1 MIRRMAAAL
10 MAPLDDE
17 RRTGLP
23 IQIWM
28 RWVVIGAALFVVN
41 YERADSWLA
50 IDIAIVLAV
59 LMNAYQQ
66 LRLRSGAPIPIG
78 LPLLASAS
86 DAFTIVWGVTVMTA
100 GFSNPNFAFLYP
112 ALLAFALVFPGRWSA
127 WYAAITLGAYFGL
140 ALTSATFDAS
150 ERSDV
155 EELVARL
162 STLIVIV
169 VIANIVVGIERERR
183 RRAVALAVTAHA
195 ERERLSQE
203 IHDGVAQG
211 VYMVAITLE
220 ASASAIEES
229 SDDPALKAR
238 IDALVRL
245 AKQTLMETRSLLF
258 NLEPVMAGREDL
270 RALMEHQAR
279 EFSAV
284 TGIPVTVVSEGE
296 RCALSPAAVGELYR
310 VVQEGL
316 ANIYK
321 HAEAT
326 SAELALHYDS
336 DVLVVEI
343 IDDGR
348 GFEPAALDEGGHG
361 LANIRERASRLG
373 GTFDVVSAPG
383 EGTRLRM
390 TAPASA
396 S

>member
-1 MIRRMAAAL
+1 

-183 RRAVALAVTAHA
+183 RRAVTLAVTAHA